1 MSEISWSSLADWWE
15 GEVAN
20 DPAYE
25 NLVTP
30 LLLRI
35 LDPEAGKSY
44 LDLGSGEGR
53 VIRSVSRTG
62 ATVHGVEINRQLARR
77 SALAGPTMIG
87 SLPDLD
93 FIVENAYDGA
103 YCVLVIE
110 HIGEHERFFAETARV
125 VTPGGVLALVA
136 NHPTWT
142 APDSTPI
149 TDTDGEVLWRP
160 GAYFSTGVV
169 HEHAGEGHIVFHH
182 RTMAELMNSARAAG
196 WCLDEMIEVPDPDLI
211 EQSGIPRLI
220 ACRWRL
226 GVGNEA

>member
-1 MSEISWSSLADWWE
+1 VSEISWSNLADWWE
-15 GEVAN
+15 GEVSN

-35 LDPEAGKSY
+35 LGPEAGKSY

-77 SALAGPTMIG
+77 SALAGPTMVG
-87 SLPDLD
+87 SLPDLG
-93 FIVENAYDGA
+93 FIVEDAYDGA

-110 HIGEHERFFAETARV
+110 HIGEHGRFFAETARV

-160 GAYFSTGVV
+160 GAYFSSGVV
-169 HEHAGEGHIVFHH
+169 YEHAGEGHIIFYH

-196 WCLDEMIEVPDPDLI
+196 WCLDEMIEMPHPDLI
-211 EQSGIPRLI
+211 EQPGIPRLL

-226 GVGNEA
+226 GEGNEA